1 MWKIGRGRPFNTIV
15 SVQRRTV
22 DLWDVYQQGQIQSAT
37 ATADSAHSVALNA
50 EERAKRES
58 ARLEAKIDALALVSQ
73 ALWELVRERTNLTD
87 EDIRAKII
95 DIDKRD
101 GRVDGRLLGG
111 PTKCPGCGRDAHTR
125 QAACMYCGTSLPRK
139 HVFER

>member
-1 MWKIGRGRPFNTIV
+1 M
-15 SVQRRTV
+15 
-22 DLWDVYQQGQIQSAT
+22 DLWDVYQQGQINAAA
-37 ATADSAHSVALNA
+37 ATADMAQNVALNA

-87 EDIRAKII
+87 DDIRAKIVEI
-95 DIDKRD
+95 DGRD
-101 GRVDGRLLGG
+101 GRVDGRLLGT
-111 PTKCPGCGRDAHTR
+111 PTKCPNCGRDAHTR